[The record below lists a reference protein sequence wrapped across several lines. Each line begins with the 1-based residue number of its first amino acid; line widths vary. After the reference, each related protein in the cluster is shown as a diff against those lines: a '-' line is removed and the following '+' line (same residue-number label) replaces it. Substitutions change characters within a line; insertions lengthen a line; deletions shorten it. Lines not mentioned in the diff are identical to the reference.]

1 MSCVSYDP
9 LVPARFI
16 LGTEQEPIPS
26 HPSQKK
32 SIFQIKLIRFESKL
46 RMHPVLLRILW
57 LAVRPQFLG
66 FEPPLTPYEQAET
79 VLCVVL
85 SIISSRYPNSKAQPD
100 TGESDSSAGRYR
112 AVSSLTLSVI
122 IFKSRSQMDRFETF
136 YVWTCL
142 LWINSFQV
150 QKVCSQGVLSG
161 AHGDSILWKIMVVV
175 NLILQSFQKGQCHL
189 NWVRFWTFVDGIDA
203 AWFYFFPAT
212 QS

>member
-57 LAVRPQFLG
+57 FAVRPQFLG
-66 FEPPLTPYEQAET
+66 FEPPLTPHEQAET

-85 SIISSRYPNSKAQPD
+85 SRQDIQIQKHSRTPANRTLRQAD
-100 TGESDSSAGRYR
+100 TGQSAVWLWVLLFLKAGHKWIGLKLFMCEHVYYGSI
-112 AVSSLTLSVI
+112 V
-122 IFKSRSQMDRFETF
+122 FKFKKCVPKAF
-136 YVWTCL
+136 YP
-142 LWINSFQV
+142 
-150 QKVCSQGVLSG
+150 GP
-161 AHGDSILWKIMVVV
+161 M
-175 NLILQSFQKGQCHL
+175 
-189 NWVRFWTFVDGIDA
+189 GIQ
-203 AWFYFFPAT
+203 FYEK
-212 QS
+212 

>member
-66 FEPPLTPYEQAET
+66 FEPPLTPHEQAET

-85 SIISSRYPNSKAQPD
+85 YRQDSQIQKHSRTPANRTLRQAD
-100 TGESDSSAGRYR
+100 TGQSAVWLWVLIY
-112 AVSSLTLSVI
+112 

-175 NLILQSFQKGQCHL
+175 NLILQFFQKGQCHL

-203 AWFYFFPAT
+203 AWFYFFPAS